1 MRIGV
6 IGYGAVAAVHVKG
19 LHGWSA
25 DVRTIFGPDSERA
38 RAFADAHRVPNSTA
52 ALDDLLDQC
61 DAAIIASP
69 SGHHFEQAQ
78 ALLRAGRHCLV
89 ELPACSSAAEAR
101 TLCAL
106 ASTGQLTLQCAHTT
120 RFLSGILR
128 LEQWVKSGLLGD
140 IRHVISMRAIPPRR
154 RSWIDDAILHHAA
167 HHIDLL
173 LHWFGDVTPVAS
185 VAHPKIEGAQ
195 DAALVAR
202 LPNGAPVNLSVSY
215 ASRIQETRL
224 TVVGSDHTV
233 TTDGFG
239 FIQSEDADFAWEG
252 DPQECYERA
261 IQVQDRAFLEACS
274 GGPGGVP
281 WHETARLAQ
290 CLDVFRRS
298 EGESL

>member
-6 IGYGAVAAVHVKG
+6 IGYGAVAAVHVKR
-19 LHGWSA
+19 LHECGS

-38 RAFADAHRVPNSTA
+38 RAFADAHHVPNSTA
-52 ALDDLLDQC
+52 ALDDLLDHC

-89 ELPACSSAAEAR
+89 ELPACSSAVEAR
-101 TLCAL
+101 VLCAL
-106 ASTGQLTLQCAHTT
+106 ASSAQRTLQCAHTT

-128 LEQWVKSGLLGD
+128 LEHWVKNGLLGD
-140 IRHVISMRAIPPRR
+140 IRHIISLRAIPPRR
-154 RSWIDDAILHHAA
+154 RNWIDDAILHHAA

-173 LHWFGDVTPVAS
+173 LHWFGNVTPVAS
-185 VAHPKIEGAQ
+185 VTHPKIEGAQ

-202 LPNGAPVNLSVSY
+202 LANGAPVNLSVSY
-215 ASRIQETRL
+215 TSRLQETRL
-224 TVVGSDHTV
+224 TVVGTDHTV

-239 FIQSEDADFAWEG
+239 FIQSDDAEFAWES
-252 DPQECYERA
+252 DPQECYEHA
-261 IQVQDRAFLEACS
+261 IQVQDRAFIEACS

-281 WHETARLAQ
+281 WEETVRLAK
-290 CLDVFRRS
+290 CLDLFRRS